1 MGIRTALG
9 ASAVELLRLVFTH
22 GLFLTA
28 TGLGI
33 GFVGAFALT
42 RLLGT
47 ILHNVDALDPYTIA
61 VTAVILLCVALMA
74 CLVPALRATRVDPSL
89 ALRGE

>member
-9 ASAVELLRLVFTH
+9 ASAFELLRLVFTH
-22 GLFLTA
+22 SLLLTV

-33 GFVGAFALT
+33 GFAGAFGLT
-42 RLLGT
+42 RLLAS
-47 ILHNVDALDPYTIA
+47 ILHNVGALDPYTIA
-61 VTAVILLCVALMA
+61 VTAVILLGVALMA
-74 CLVPALRATRVDPSL
+74 CLGPALRATRVDPTL